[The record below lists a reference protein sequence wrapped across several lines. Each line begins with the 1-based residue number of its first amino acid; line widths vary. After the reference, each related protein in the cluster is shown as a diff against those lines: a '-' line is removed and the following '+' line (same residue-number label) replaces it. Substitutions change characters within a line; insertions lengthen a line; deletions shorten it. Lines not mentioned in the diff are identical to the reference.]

1 MTVIHSRRAMRSPLP
16 ACLAATLL
24 AAAPAHAAP
33 SLAPSLAPSF
43 AALAPAPGPDRS
55 TLTAFETGFKEGQD
69 LLDQGQPAAAAR
81 RWKTAADLLP
91 ETTVNRDM
99 RAGIYEYIAD
109 AYTRAV
115 TEDTSLE
122 LVREAAGVFDAYIA
136 GYTRAY
142 GTETPPNPKLAAT
155 QKDLADRRASA
166 EAAAGPKPIDGEG
179 PDPGPA
185 LEPAPAP
192 APANARPWK
201 PLVITGSVF
210 LGAGGLF
217 LLGGAFSSVQSKR
230 LDRQYDRDCALND
243 PAATC
248 KDLFQRGKDAN
259 AYAIVGFVSAV
270 VLVAV
275 GAPLLAVGMKRKK
288 AAAKHALLP
297 VLGPTQVGINY
308 ALRF

>member
-33 SLAPSLAPSF
+33 PLAPFF
-43 AALAPAPGPDRS
+43 AALSPPPGPDRS

-166 EAAAGPKPIDGEG
+166 EAAAGPTPIDG

-192 APANARPWK
+192 ANAPANARPWK

-217 LLGGAFSSVQSKR
+217 LLGGAFSSVQSKK

-243 PAATC
+243 PTAKC
-248 KDLFQRGKDAN
+248 QDLFQRGKDAN

-288 AAAKHALLP
+288 AAANHALLP
-297 VLGPTQVGINY
+297 ALGPTQVGISY